1 VLWAVVIAAAVL
13 RSFTG
18 FGFALAAVPGF
29 ALFLSP
35 AQAVVLSASLSL
47 ALGVQT
53 FPQYRGKTPLGPM
66 IPMFLAAIVGT
77 LVGARVL
84 VMLSVDV
91 FMLLIGAAV
100 IGACL
105 ALSVFHPRPRQA
117 GTALRLGAGLSSGLM
132 NGAFAIPGPPIIIYA
147 MATESD
153 PAASRALM
161 ILFFTF
167 ASLVAMLAF
176 GAGGLVSVNSL
187 WLFLLGYPAMFIGDR
202 LGYHLFM
209 RYGGRFY
216 RRVALIALFLVGV
229 SILLKGFGALL

>member
-1 VLWAVVIAAAVL
+1 MVVIAAAVL

-29 ALFLSP
+29 ALFLAP
-35 AQAVVLSASLSL
+35 AQAVVLSAALSL

-53 FPQYRGKTPLGPM
+53 FPQYRGKTPLRPM
-66 IPMFLAAIVGT
+66 IPLFVAAVVGT
-77 LVGARVL
+77 LVGAQLLVL
-84 VMLSVDV
+84 LSVST
-91 FMLLIGAAV
+91 FMLLIGVSV

-105 ALSVFHPRPRQA
+105 ALSVFHPRRRRA
-117 GTALRLGAGLSSGLM
+117 GKGLRLGAGLSSGLM

-153 PAASRALM
+153 PEVSRALM

-167 ASLVAMLAF
+167 SSLVALLAF
-176 GAGGLVSVNSL
+176 GAAGLVSVNSL

-202 LGYHLFM
+202 LGFSLFK

-229 SILLKGFGALL
+229 SILLKGLSALG